1 MGTDSRSNRD
11 GTSEIDRLGRLEQT
25 VERLAAQVAT
35 LASEQAADDGAQ
47 TGDTARVGGTADDC
61 APADA
66 STDATTATPAFPE
79 QFWALNALREHV
91 PSPGGVVYAGSV
103 DLPTGH
109 LDFQWA
115 RSTDA
120 LREADWADRAP
131 RLDALGHPLRLAILR
146 LLLGGERT
154 VAQIVDE
161 LELASTGVAYH
172 HLNHLQTGGWVTS
185 PRRGAWTIPPTR
197 VIPLLTI
204 ITALEES

>member
-1 MGTDSRSNRD
+1 LGTDD
-11 GTSEIDRLGRLEQT
+11 AAEKDRLERLERT
-25 VERLAAQVAT
+25 VDDLAAQVAA
-35 LASEQAADDGAQ
+35 LADGGSDAAAPS
-47 TGDTARVGGTADDC
+47 ALPVPA
-61 APADA
+61 APAAPAAQPDGP
-66 STDATTATPAFPE
+66 TDIPAAFPE

-109 LDFQWA
+109 LDYQWA
-115 RSTDA
+115 RGTEA

-146 LLLGGERT
+146 LLLGGEYT

-185 PRRGAWTIPPTR
+185 PRRGAWTIPAGR

-204 ITALEES
+204 ITALEEN

>member
-1 MGTDSRSNRD
+1 MGTDHRGD
-11 GTSEIDRLGRLEQT
+11 TSEADRLGRLEQT

-35 LASEQAADDGAQ
+35 LASGQAAGDGAAA
-47 TGDTARVGGTADDC
+47 GGVGNEASPTE
-61 APADA
+61 PASAGDA
-66 STDATTATPAFPE
+66 SAATPAFPE

-103 DLPTGH
+103 DLPIGH

-185 PRRGAWTIPPTR
+185 PRRGAWTIPAGR

-204 ITALEES
+204 ITALEEN